1 MKDKIAI
8 QLYSLREEFA
18 ADPEGT
24 IKQLK
29 EMGVNNLQLDGMRGN
44 DPQVVAQIL
53 KKYDMNVV
61 GLHIKHD
68 RFFNDLD
75 GIIEEAY
82 LFGCKT
88 IYDKYID
95 DEDQNEAGYRKTKK
109 ALLKVARKLSDLGFR
124 VGLHNPE
131 YDFNNQV
138 GGRYVM
144 DYITDP
150 VNGITIYAEPDTYW
164 ITVAGKDPAEYIKR
178 YSGRAPLI
186 HMKDIDTSFDLTDLK
201 NNLTELGTGDV
212 DFESIIKWGEDN
224 GVEYYCIEQ
233 DSSKIGMFKSI
244 EIGLNNLRSIMEKLI
259 EASGD

>member
-18 ADPEGT
+18 EDCEET
-24 IKQLK
+24 IKRLK

-44 DPQVVAQIL
+44 DPQEVARIL
-53 KKYDMNVV
+53 KKYDMNVI

-75 GIIEEAY
+75 GIVEEAY

-95 DEDQNEAGYRKTKK
+95 DVDQNEAGYRKTKE
-109 ALLKVARKLSDLGFR
+109 ALINAARKLSDLGFR

-138 GGRYVM
+138 DGRYVM

-150 VNGITIYAEPDTYW
+150 VNGISIHAEPDTYW
-164 ITVAGKDPAEYIKR
+164 ITVAGKDPVEFIKR
-178 YSGRAPLI
+178 YSGRTPLI
-186 HMKDIDTSFDLTDLK
+186 HMKDIDTSIDLNDLE
-201 NNLTELGTGDV
+201 NNLVELGTGDV
-212 DFESIIKWGEDN
+212 DFETIIKWGEEN
-224 GVEYYCIEQ
+224 GVEHYCIEQ
-233 DSSKIGMFKSI
+233 DSSKIGMFNSI
-244 EIGLNNLRSIMEKLI
+244 EISLNNLRAIMDKL
-259 EASGD
+259 ETSGD